1 MAEMD
6 EDWAARLVDDQLRF
20 VRGEGPEPDL
30 SGLSDS
36 DRSEMIEV
44 LNLVDALVDS
54 RPVSPPLEE
63 DPVAIR
69 LGLLPGKPG
78 SPPEKS
84 GDPSQAVD
92 PIVAST
98 EELRY
103 RFAGAV
109 EVEHIQPVGDEG
121 WWAPVA
127 VCRALAEN
135 VLVVRFQPGDR
146 IPSAADARALL
157 LDDPSLTAITFTTPD
172 ATGAAVVVPGDAVG
186 RFVPAVGWRAPGEL
200 TWDQLGIA
208 LGSYLDRSIPNW
220 DAVSSL
226 PREDLLDEL
235 GADTITVVSD
245 AFHTVA
251 VSRPHLDH
259 KRKARDF
266 VATVDPAS
274 VVAWADDIRSGRRS
288 GSDVVSAI
296 GALCEEANP

>member
-1 MAEMD
+1 MAKRD

-36 DRSEMIEV
+36 ERSELIEV

-69 LGLLPGKPG
+69 LGLVSGKSG
-78 SPPEKS
+78 SPPEES

-109 EVEHIQPVGDEG
+109 EVERLQPVDDEG

-146 IPSAADARALL
+146 TPSAADARALL
-157 LDDPSLTAITFTTPD
+157 LDDPSLTAVTFTTPD

-200 TWDQLGIA
+200 MWDSLGIA
-208 LGSYLDRSIPNW
+208 LGSYLDRSIPDW

-226 PREDLLDEL
+226 PREELLDEL
-235 GADTITVVSD
+235 SADATSVVADVLGAVS
-245 AFHTVA
+245 

-266 VATVDPAS
+266 VATVNPAT
-274 VVAWADDIRSGRRS
+274 VVRWADDIRSGRMS

-296 GALCEEANP
+296 GALCQEANP

>member
-6 EDWAARLVDDQLRF
+6 EDWAARLVDDQVRF

-30 SGLSDS
+30 SGLSDT
-36 DRSEMIEV
+36 DRSEMIVV
-44 LNLVDALVDS
+44 LNLVDALSDS
-54 RPVSPPLEE
+54 RPLSPPLEE

-78 SPPEKS
+78 SPPEES

-98 EELRY
+98 EELRL

-121 WWAPVA
+121 WSAPVA

-146 IPSAADARALL
+146 IPTAADARAFL

-172 ATGAAVVVPGDAVG
+172 ATGAAVVVPADAVG
-186 RFVPAVGWRAPGEL
+186 RFVPAEGWRAPGEL
-200 TWDQLGIA
+200 TWNQLGIA
-208 LGSYLDRSIPNW
+208 LGSYLDRSIPDW

-245 AFHTVA
+245 AFRAVA

-266 VATVDPAS
+266 VTTVEPAT

-296 GALCEEANP
+296 GTLCQEANP